1 MQRQSDGSYSEIGFI
16 KTKSGENIDKIVDR
30 NGNVYFTQGFT
41 KSVSGVPP
49 ITLDAI
55 GKPVI
60 DYKICGNSIQDGTP
74 SPENPVEIESVG
86 TRTKNL
92 FDEKVLSNYPDS
104 GRQAVFYLPIYV
116 GDGTFTL
123 SSTTP
128 MIPGNICNLFLLSGS
143 KDDGASSNVNG
154 VSINNSKTVT
164 AENGYV
170 TIGIRRKY
178 EGVDPANYKTQLEK
192 GATAT
197 DYEPYGYKIPVV
209 CRGKNLLSPFVS
221 GSINASTGIF
231 TTNAASVRTDYI
243 PVDFTKSSYFLSGL
257 SNKLYSFVAAYDENK
272 GYLGRTSAG
281 AAANRVLTNNS
292 FNISTADYKIGYI
305 AVTMY
310 ENVGASGSVD
320 IVDSLSVQLEIG
332 SSATEYEPYRKPVTT
347 SIFLDEPFRKIG
359 DYADYI
365 DFRNGNV
372 VRKIGRKV
380 FTGST
385 DEVWVL
391 ASTNSAAWKRYPVG
405 YFTNNIEKPAPTKA
419 LFCDKVI
426 VDNTSEQTDG
436 IDHITLRKGSGSEMI
451 WVFPTFGMLGNIQP
465 SVENNPAILSAFRQ
479 WLSDNPLTVYYP
491 LAEPIEESIEL
502 PEIPTF
508 NGTTTVE
515 IDTEIQP
522 SAMEITY
529 KSKKENE
536 K

>member
-143 KDDGASSNVNG
+143 KNDGASSNVNG

-178 EGVDPANYKTQLEK
+178 EGVDPADYKTQLEK

-332 SSATEYEPYRKPVTT
+332 SAATEYEPYKEPVTT
-347 SIFLDEPFRKIG
+347 SIFLDEPLRKVG

-365 DFRNGNV
+365 DFKKGNV
-372 VRKIGRKV
+372 VRKIGRRV
-380 FTGST
+380 F
-385 DEVWVL
+385 D
-391 ASTNSAAWKRYPVG
+391 
-405 YFTNNIEKPAPTKA
+405 
-419 LFCDKVI
+419 
-426 VDNTSEQTDG
+426 
-436 IDHITLRKGSGSEMI
+436 GSEEWFIVNSSAPFAIDMI
-451 WVFPTFGMLGNIQP
+451 GSDTSWSAYAITWCCSHFKTVTNAATWVDKDKLVSRTSGNKRLFLFRYTSVSGLEEWKHFLESEHNKGTSVILYYLLTTPAVTPIPLPQLPTF
-465 SVENNPAILSAFRQ
+465 
-479 WLSDNPLTVYYP
+479 D
-491 LAEPIEESIEL
+491 
-502 PEIPTF
+502 
-508 NGTTTVE
+508 GTTIIEV
-515 IDTEIQP
+515 DTEIQP